1 MRSLKNIALLFI
13 LMAFTFLS
21 HSCQTNRDEIMSLGK
36 KSVMPS
42 LTGRDVT
49 MLYSDSTVL
58 KIKLQTPQMQKYE
71 KGVKEAVTIM
81 PKGVFVIF
89 YDESTGK
96 ESTTLKAD
104 YGVRYE
110 TSKRMEV
117 KYNVEVVNVNG
128 EKLNTEHLIWDE
140 KKKKIISDAFV
151 KITTAKEIIMGNG
164 LEANQDFT
172 QYEIKEVT
180 GTLKI
185 DDNQL

>member
-1 MRSLKNIALLFI
+1 MQSLKNRSLLFV
-13 LMAFTFLS
+13 LMVIGFVFT
-21 HSCQTNRDEIMSLGK
+21 SCETDRNEIMALGK
-36 KSVMPS
+36 KNVMPD
-42 LTGRDVT
+42 LTGKGVT

-71 KGVKEAVTIM
+71 KGVKEPVTIM
-81 PKGVFVIF
+81 PKGLFVIF
-89 YDESTGK
+89 YDDKGK
-96 ESTTLKAD
+96 EATTLKAD

-110 TSKRMEV
+110 KTKRMEV

-151 KITTAKEIIMGNG
+151 KITTAKEIIMGKG

-172 QYEIKEVT
+172 QYEIKEIT
-180 GTLKI
+180 GSIRI
-185 DDNQL
+185 DDSNL